1 MNGLN
6 FRQSMWVAA
15 AMTLSMNTHA
25 NLLFAADA
33 AKFTGGDLKVDGIH
47 FSADGNVV
55 RKLTDLT
62 SPWTILNPNIYYLTG
77 NVGIGTMTPT
87 QKLSVSGT
95 IESTSGGFKFP
106 DGTILTTSPPLIY
119 PHGNSIALGS
129 DALASNTDGI
139 YNTALGNYALTHNT
153 TGVDNTATGLE
164 ALYYNTTGSYNTAT
178 GMTALFANTS
188 GNFNTATGN
197 AALAA
202 NTTGTINTATGANA
216 LRFNTTGAGNTA
228 HGANTLYN
236 NSTGYQNTAQGADA
250 LSSNTFGYSNTAH
263 GYKSLNFNTTGNKN
277 TAVGDS
283 ALATNTFGYGNSANG
298 YQTLLSNTTGNL
310 NTAQGYS
317 ALYSNTSG
325 YQNTATG
332 FQALYSNSLGNGNT
346 AFGGASLM
354 SNTTG
359 YYNIGLGNAAGL
371 NLTTGDY
378 NIDIGNQGVAGES
391 YTIRIGDIHTRTFI
405 SGIRDR
411 TTGINDAQPVV
422 IDSAGQLSSALTLR
436 VPGNGN
442 WDLNGTE
449 GDFTIGTSAIRLKI
463 GVPTGGAGTG
473 DIGIKADGGLSHLS
487 LIAAG
492 GTSIYTNVT
501 HTSGVSIGAGSG
513 AWSSVSDRAAK
524 KDLNQIDAGAI
535 LDKVATLPLY
545 TWRYISE
552 VSGAQHIGPMAQD
565 FYAAFQLGDSDK
577 TITTVDADGI
587 ALAAIQALKAENE
600 ALKARLERLEKRLG
614 M

>member
-106 DGTILTTSPPLIY
+106 DGTILTTSPPIIY
-119 PHGNSIALGS
+119 PFGNSIALGS
-129 DALASNTDGI
+129 NALGSNTSGI
-139 YNTALGNYALTHNT
+139 YNTALGIEALTLNT
-153 TGVDNTATGLE
+153 TGGANTATGFE
-164 ALYYNTTGSYNTAT
+164 ALYSNTTGNNNTAT
-178 GMTALFANTS
+178 GMGALFYNTS
-188 GNFNTATGN
+188 GNLNTATGN

-202 NTTGTINTATGANA
+202 NTTGTVNTATGANA
-216 LRFNTTGAGNTA
+216 LRYNTTGAGNTA
-228 HGANTLYN
+228 HGASALYS
-236 NSTGYQNTAQGADA
+236 NSTGSQNTAQGVNA
-250 LSSNTFGYSNTAH
+250 LNSNTVGYSNTAH
-263 GYKSLNFNTTGNKN
+263 GYNSLNFNTTGNSN

-283 ALATNTFGYGNSANG
+283 ALAHSTSGNGNSASG
-298 YQTLLSNTTGNL
+298 YQTLLSNTTGYM
-310 NTAQGYS
+310 NTAHGYT

-332 FQALYSNSLGNGNT
+332 FMSLYYNSAGTANT
-346 AFGGASLM
+346 AFGGTSLLN
-354 SNTTG
+354 NTG
-359 YYNIGLGNAAGL
+359 SYNIGLGHTAGW
-371 NLTTGDY
+371 NLTTGDN

-405 SGIRDR
+405 SGIRGR
-411 TTGINDAQPVV
+411 ATGINDAQPVV
-422 IDSAGQLSSALTLR
+422 IDSAGQLGSALTLR

-442 WDLNGTE
+442 WDLDGTE